1 VPAPNSGPRA
11 KRSTGQS
18 PADLQTASPSRR
30 LRAPVLD
37 GTGKTSKD
45 LTLDASVF
53 GAEVKPHLVHEA
65 VRAELNAN
73 RSATRGVKSRGLV
86 AGGRSKP
93 WRQKGTGRAR
103 AGTTR
108 APNWT
113 GGGVAFAVR
122 SNFGGKVNRKERK
135 AAFRAALSAH
145 ADEGTFAVLADDS
158 FDEPSTSEAA
168 AVVEAWGKQKPLILV
183 VQQDQD
189 AIAKSFRNLDGVQ
202 VVTPP
207 EVEISGLIWARSLL
221 VTEGA
226 LEHVQGRAS
235 S

>member
-1 VPAPNSGPRA
+1 VAAAKSGTGT
-11 KRSTGQS
+11 KRSPGQS
-18 PADLQTASPSRR
+18 PDDIQTASPSRR

-37 GTGKTSKD
+37 GTGKKSKD
-45 LTLDASVF
+45 LTLDEGVF

-108 APNWT
+108 APHWT

-122 SNFGGKVNRKERK
+122 SSFGGKVNRKERK

-145 ADEGTFAVLADDS
+145 VDEGTLGVLADDS
-158 FDEPSTSEAA
+158 FDAPSTKNAA
-168 AVVEAWGKQKPLILV
+168 AVVEAWGKQRPLIV
-183 VQQDQD
+183 VAQEDQE
-189 AIAKSFRNLDGVQ
+189 AIAKSFRNLGGVQ
-202 VVTPP
+202 VVTPA
-207 EVEISGLIWARSLL
+207 EVEISALLWARSLL
-221 VTEGA
+221 VSEAA
-226 LEHVQGRAS
+226 LEVVQMRAS
-235 S
+235 